1 MADSPDFLPLFPL
14 QTVLF
19 PDGVL
24 PLKVF
29 EARYMD
35 MVSEC
40 LRTDALFGVVLIEQ
54 GQETGAPAL
63 PHALGTA
70 AVIANWDMA
79 QAGVLN
85 IVARGTRRFRIL
97 ERSVE
102 SQGLQRAR
110 VEWLAER
117 NEAVPPQLAEL
128 VPLMQAIAEDAGEE
142 RLPPPHRYDDAAWLG
157 YRYAEVLPISMRAR
171 QKLLELDDAV
181 SRLEIMQQYLVQHGL
196 LKRAP

>member
-1 MADSPDFLPLFPL
+1 MADTPDFLPLFPL

-40 LRTDALFGVVLIEQ
+40 LRTDAPFGVVLIEQ

-70 AVIANWDMA
+70 AVIARWDMA
-79 QAGVLN
+79 QAGVLE

-102 SQGLQRAR
+102 ADGLQRAR
-110 VEWLAER
+110 VQWLEER
-117 NEAVPPQLAEL
+117 TEAVPPPLAEL

-157 YRYAEVLPISMRAR
+157 YRYAEVLPIPMRAR

-196 LKRAP
+196 LKRTP